1 MASLQKTYSGD
12 LTTAIAG
19 KLYEAIKDADEKNQL
34 EKTNASQDVK
44 QAAVK
49 AKKEDP
55 ESVPVRD
62 IDLRETIVNFFTPID
77 GKLIKAQATYSA
89 ISSKVT
95 ALAGGV
101 ADTQK
106 LLINQ
111 NQILEDKFDQ
121 ILNVIGT
128 KNALE
133 EKLKAESQYKQLEM
147 NLEGAL
153 DLSGTF
159 AYGKTAGRRN
169 IGIVGS
175 LLQGLV
181 GNRMTSRLVRNLY
194 KKLPK
199 GLRARARLLRKNVK
213 PLGRITRFAVNPFQV
228 AVKAAVNTALK
239 AFTSSI
245 LGKRG
250 AKLLSKGA
258 RVFAKGATDEIGRR
272 AFVRGAGKLGT
283 KSAAKRLKSLK
294 TYRTASAIL
303 KGNRFGRFVGEIPDY
318 IRLLY
323 STGTA
328 NADKISDKIINAFAN
343 RAMVLNSQA
352 SRKAF
357 QKRTAQYVQK
367 SLFPELDDII
377 LGKAPRVISKSAK
390 KSISKKLSTTASK
403 KSGSKVATKL
413 SDDLLTS
420 KGLIAAFKNPIIQRK
435 LTQKLGKEGMEN
447 LMIKAGAGGGKTFA
461 PGLGTLYAFGE
472 GLGRISPLFGGS
484 DPLGMLLS
492 FGSAIPYGGWGVV
505 MADIL
510 RDIDRQAFDTH
521 ILPNILSG
529 ISEENI
535 NSFFIQALELD
546 ANQFE
551 RGTPNVNPNMLSN
564 PISDILGVTKAFG
577 EATGFGAEVG
587 GLIGE
592 AGLGSYSTGASNYNF
607 DVSGNLGGGDIQQ
620 TQDKEAE
627 LRKKEKFKPECSIDS
642 DCPEGQ
648 ICVDGNCVSPDEEEK
663 PSAGERIMKFLGKT
677 AETIGDGVQYVDEK
691 LDYVRQF
698 TGGERGDGKFTL
710 GTFFGKEISVPN
722 IFSNKGGEGGA
733 STIEFYGQ
741 QGRDRSGEP
750 GVDFSFQDYKNNYNL
765 FPGYVLETGLL
776 YGKGYGNVVVVRSVD
791 PSNGKKFDAL
801 YAHFPDGGIAVKPGQ
816 QVGAGD
822 LLGSVG
828 FVSVDTPGVP
838 QLQPNNAGNMSGWH
852 TSVDFFEPGSA
863 ARYSNADKIINLITG
878 ASGSTPDGLLQRLK
892 PPTNSGDTS
901 TLNNIEANSNLAST
915 MTNMVE
921 NGSSERLMAQRQAS
935 SRLPI
940 VIINNQTVNTSQ
952 NLISFGGTQKEGN
965 FFEAY
970 NLARY
975 TV

>member
-1 MASLQKTYSGD
+1 MASLQKTFTGD

-34 EKTNASQDVK
+34 EKSNASQDVK

-62 IDLRETIVNFFTPID
+62 MDLRETIVNFFTPID

-95 ALAGGV
+95 SLAGGV

-133 EKLKAESQYKQLEM
+133 EKLKAENQYKQLEM

-159 AYGKTAGRRN
+159 AYGKTTGRGN
-169 IGIVGS
+169 MGIVGS
-175 LLQGLV
+175 LLQGIV
-181 GNRMTSRLVRNLY
+181 GNRMTSRLIRNLY
-194 KKLPK
+194 KKLPR

-213 PLGRITRFAVNPFQV
+213 PLGRVTRFAMNPVKV
-228 AVKAAVNTALK
+228 AVKTAVNTAIKTL
-239 AFTSSI
+239 TSSI
-245 LGKRG
+245 FGK
-250 AKLLSKGA
+250 KGA
-258 RVFAKGATDEIGRR
+258 RLFGKGARI
-272 AFVRGAGKLGT
+272 AGKGVLGERLL
-283 KSAAKRLKSLK
+283 KISGKRVVARRSP
-294 TYRTASAIL
+294 
-303 KGNRFGRFVGEIPDY
+303 VGSVITRMLYNVPDY
-318 IRLLY
+318 ARLLY
-323 STGTA
+323 STGSI
-328 NADKISDKIINAFAN
+328 NADKIATKIINEFAN
-343 RAMVLNSQA
+343 KATVLRNQA

-357 QKRTAQYVQK
+357 QKRTSKFVQK
-367 SLFPELDDII
+367 SLFLDAAKQS
-377 LGKAPRVISKSAK
+377 LKKGTKKVISKSAQK
-390 KSISKKLSTTASK
+390 AASKKLATKA
-403 KSGSKVATKL
+403 GSKVATKL
-413 SDDLLTS
+413 SNEILS
-420 KGLIAAFKNPIIQRK
+420 EKGLIAAFKNPLIQRK
-435 LTQKLGKEGMEN
+435 LTQKLGKEGMDA

-505 MADIL
+505 MVDIL
-510 RDIDRQAFDTH
+510 RDIDRQAFDAH
-521 ILPNILSG
+521 ILPNLVPYRL
-529 ISEENI
+529 SEENI

-546 ANQFE
+546 NNQFE
-551 RGTPNVNPNMLSN
+551 RGTPNVNPNMLGN

-592 AGLGSYSTGASNYNF
+592 AGLNSYSTGASNYSF
-607 DVSGNLGGGDIQQ
+607 DVSGNLGGGNIQQ

-627 LRKKEKFKPECSIDS
+627 LRKREEPKK
-642 DCPEGQ
+642 
-648 ICVDGNCVSPDEEEK
+648 EEESTDENDDNK
-663 PSAGERIMKFLGKT
+663 PSLGERVAEFLGNT
-677 AETIGDGVQYVDEK
+677 GATIGAGIQYVDEK
-691 LDYVRQF
+691 LDFVRQF
-698 TGGERGDGKFTL
+698 TGGERGDGVFTL
-710 GTFFGKEISVPN
+710 PFGIEIPN
-722 IFSNKGGEGGA
+722 IFHRGEGGGVIA
-733 STIEFYGQ
+733 TTPMGIGGATTIEFHGQ

-776 YGKGYGNVVVVRSVD
+776 YGKGYGNVVVVRSID
-791 PSNGKKFDAL
+791 PSNNKKFDAL

-828 FVSVDTPGVP
+828 FVNVDTPGVP

-852 TSVDFFEPGSA
+852 TSVDFFEPDTA
-863 ARYSNADKIINLITG
+863 VRYSNADKLINLVVG
-878 ASGSTPDGLLQRLK
+878 AEGSTPNGLLQRLK

-921 NGSSERLMAQRQAS
+921 NGSNERLMTQRQAS

-970 NLARY
+970 NLARH

>member
-62 IDLRETIVNFFTPID
+62 MDLRETIVNFFTPID

-95 ALAGGV
+95 SLAGGV

-159 AYGKTAGRRN
+159 AYGKTTGRGN
-169 IGIVGS
+169 LGIVGS

-213 PLGRITRFAVNPFQV
+213 PLGRISRFAVNPFQV

-245 LGKRG
+245 FGKKGLRLFGRGARLAGKGVLGENLFKVSKQGGKRIVTRRG
-250 AKLLSKGA
+250 GVTVASLLNRINLVSKFSKGVGRRMNLIPNYIKLLAS
-258 RVFAKGATDEIGRR
+258 V
-272 AFVRGAGKLGT
+272 GT
-283 KSAAKRLKSLK
+283 L
-294 TYRTASAIL
+294 
-303 KGNRFGRFVGEIPDY
+303 
-318 IRLLY
+318 
-323 STGTA
+323 
-328 NADKISDKIINAFAN
+328 NADKIADKIIDEFSHKATILRN
-343 RAMVLNSQA
+343 QA
-352 SRKAF
+352 SRKAL
-357 QKRTAQYVQK
+357 QKKTAKLVQK
-367 SLFPELDDII
+367 NLFPLFGDQI
-377 LGKAPRVISKSAK
+377 LGKAPKVISKTAQKSA
-390 KSISKKLSTTASK
+390 SKKLSTKA
-403 KSGSKVATKL
+403 GSKVATSL
-413 SDDLLTS
+413 SDDILSS
-420 KGLIAAFKNPIIQRK
+420 KGLISAFRNPIIQRK
-435 LTQKLGKEGMEN
+435 LTQKLGKEGMDQ
-447 LMIKAGAGGGKTFA
+447 LLIKAGAGGGKTFA

-510 RDIDRQAFDTH
+510 RDIDRQAFDAH
-521 ILPNILSG
+521 ILPNLVPYRL
-529 ISEENI
+529 SEENI
-535 NSFFIQALELD
+535 NDFFTQALELD
-546 ANQFE
+546 TNQFE
-551 RGTPNVNPNMLSN
+551 RGTPNVNPNMLGN

-607 DVSGNLGGGDIQQ
+607 DVSGNLGGGGIQQ

-733 STIEFYGQ
+733 STIEFHGQ

-901 TLNNIEANSNLAST
+901 TLNNIEANSNLAQT

-921 NGSSERLMAQRQAS
+921 NGSNERLMTQRQAS

-952 NLISFGGTQKEGN
+952 NLISFGETQKEGN